1 MRIRHPRSVRRAS
14 AWPHRIVVFTGLL
27 GLGACSSSLEDGEGD
42 PPPPFQ
48 VPTNGAAG
56 AAPLGP
62 VVAGPGTM
70 TPSTSGAAGSPGAG
84 DQNVSGTP
92 LQPSPPSTGNGS
104 TSGGAG
110 GASTTPPS
118 DSAGA
123 GGNPEGSEPGPAPE
137 PPPEEPAGQQPEE
150 PVGQPPPEQ
159 PPPQQPPPQQPPA
172 PPPPVGPDTVCP
184 ANATFCAGFES
195 DALPDGAIYQGNP
208 ALQFDTNVRRS
219 GDRSAVFGPVDGFN
233 IRSIVT
239 EIPGQAFW
247 VRLFIQTST
256 TFGDNDHDSLFVA
269 STANFQQDNNAEDG
283 PEFSEQGNQ
292 ILINSNDRLFSA
304 AGPGFPTNGSGPTL
318 APNTWHCVEAF
329 YDGNSGDVQF
339 FANGQLLIDAPGFSP
354 LTYDTFRF
362 GYLQFP
368 GHAPRTVWYDDVVV
382 AASRVGCN

>member
-150 PVGQPPPEQ
+150 PVGQPPPE
-159 PPPQQPPPQQPPA
+159 QPPPQQPPA

>member
-123 GGNPEGSEPGPAPE
+123 GGNPEGSELGPAPE

-150 PVGQPPPEQ
+150 PVGQPPPE
-159 PPPQQPPPQQPPA
+159 QPPPQQPPA